1 MNGKIL
7 VLCILSVVV
16 GIAFFVMGFYFL
28 GGKFLRLLN
37 ESAVV
42 KSEEMFKKNEKRA
55 KSCGY
60 VSMGL
65 GGITFV
71 WAILMFMFPSI
82 ASMLGLIYMVVLGAG
97 LGVLLVAFK

>member
-7 VLCILSVVV
+7 VLCILSIIV
-16 GIAFFVMGFYFL
+16 GIAFFAMGFYFL
-28 GGKFLRLLN
+28 GGKFVRMLN

-42 KSEEMFKKNEKRA
+42 KSEEMFKKNAKRA

-60 VSMGL
+60 VSFGL
-65 GGITFV
+65 GGLTLV
-71 WAILMFMFPSI
+71 WAIFMFMFPNMASI
-82 ASMLGLIYMVVLGAG
+82 LGLIYMLVLGVG

>member
-7 VLCILSVVV
+7 ALCILSIVV
-16 GIAFFVMGFYFL
+16 GIAFFAMGFYFL

-42 KSEEMFKKNEKRA
+42 KSEEMFKKNAKRA

-60 VSMGL
+60 VSLAL
-65 GGITFV
+65 GALTLV
-71 WAILMFMFPSI
+71 WAGFMFVFPQF
-82 ASMLGLIYMVVLGAG
+82 AGMLGLIYMLVLGAG